1 MIYLFNRGRYNS
13 YRKRSFSLSDTKRKE
28 YAQNMNEIKEY
39 FADNPSW
46 SISCHLDSAY
56 RYYERFQLRLS
67 NHSAD
72 NMYHDLK
79 NSERLLVNVKCSK
92 LDFVSIIENK
102 IESIVQFIE
111 TLEIEKYRFINIID
125 NKANCYLRNYK
136 TKKDVFKF

>member
-1 MIYLFNRGRYNS
+1 MFNKGRYNS

-46 SISCHLDSAY
+46 SISYHLDSAY

-72 NMYHDLK
+72 NMYHELN

-92 LDFVSIIENK
+92 LDFINTIENNVD
-102 IESIVQFIE
+102 SIVQFVN
-111 TLEIEKYRFINIID
+111 TLALDKYRFINIVGS
-125 NKANCYLRNYK
+125 KANCYLRNYK
-136 TKKDVFKF
+136 TKKDIFEF